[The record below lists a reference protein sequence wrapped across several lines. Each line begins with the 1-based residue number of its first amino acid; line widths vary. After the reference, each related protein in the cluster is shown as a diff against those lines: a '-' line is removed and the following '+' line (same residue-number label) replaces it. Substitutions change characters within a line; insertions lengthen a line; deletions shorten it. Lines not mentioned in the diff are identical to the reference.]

1 MSPLISEKEM
11 GARLRQLRS
20 ARKVSVRR
28 LAELTEFSAS
38 FISQVENG
46 QASPSISSLERIA
59 GALGVTLGEFFTA
72 ADRTGDAH
80 LLVRDGGRRQLRSSW
95 SIAQIEALG
104 PMDGD
109 RPLEP
114 IVITLE
120 SGGRSGKRP
129 RTHTMEQFAFV
140 LKGKV
145 LLRVDDR
152 IYALKAGDAVTILRR
167 QERLW
172 ENKGRS
178 PARILIVSVRFP
190 S

>member
-1 MSPLISEKEM
+1 MSPLISQKTM
-11 GARLRQLRS
+11 GARLRQFRS
-20 ARKVSVRR
+20 ERKVSVRK

-72 ADRTGDAH
+72 ADRPGDAR
-80 LLVRDGGRRQLRSSW
+80 LLVRDRARRRLTSSW

-109 RPLEP
+109 RALEP
-114 IVITLE
+114 ILITLQ
-120 SGGRSGKRP
+120 SGGRSGKQP
-129 RTHTMEQFAFV
+129 RVHAMEQFAFV

-145 LLRVDDR
+145 RLRVDDR
-152 IYALKAGDAVTILRR
+152 AYALKAGDAVTILRR

-172 ENKGRS
+172 ENKGPL

>member
-1 MSPLISEKEM
+1 MSPLISQKKM
-11 GARLRQLRS
+11 GTRLRHLRS
-20 ARKVSVRR
+20 ERRISVRK

-72 ADRTGDAH
+72 ADRPGDAH
-80 LLVRDGGRRQLRSSW
+80 LLVRDRGRRQLTSSW

-104 PMDGD
+104 PMVED

-114 IVITLE
+114 ILISLK

-129 RTHTMEQFAFV
+129 RTHAMEQFAFV

-145 LLRVDDR
+145 LLCVDDR
-152 IYALKAGDAVTILRR
+152 TYALKAGDAVTILRR

-172 ENKGRS
+172 QNKGPH